1 MHAADRGGS
10 HRVVVPCAA
19 RQVPTDPELSFEQP
33 LVQEAM
39 QAVLDFEGY
48 SMLGVVPEEE

>member
-1 MHAADRGGS
+1 MLPLVMALTVWS
-10 HRVVVPCAA
+10 LPCAA